1 MAKYNVGDKVKYLNL
16 DKKVRYGTI
25 TEVTH
30 TDNIYDWNENEEE
43 KPLYKVNTCLYF
55 RFEEEILGI
64 CEE

>member
-16 DKKVRYGTI
+16 EKKVRYGVI

-30 TDNIYDWNENEEE
+30 TDIYEWNKNEEE
-43 KPLYKVNTCLYF
+43 KPLYMINTCKYY
-55 RFEEEILGI
+55 RFEEEILGL